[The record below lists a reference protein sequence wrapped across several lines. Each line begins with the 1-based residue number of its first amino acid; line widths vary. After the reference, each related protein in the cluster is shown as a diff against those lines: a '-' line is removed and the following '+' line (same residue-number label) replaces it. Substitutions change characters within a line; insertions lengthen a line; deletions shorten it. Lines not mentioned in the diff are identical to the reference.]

1 MKSQMPRC
9 PGARATVLG
18 TFTCM
23 AVLAAPPA
31 AASMIYNVDY
41 TFISRFG
48 WTNVVS
54 GSITTDRALG
64 ALQPQDILGWDVSMS
79 STNPIFP
86 GENLVTHGSA
96 ATGGTLAWTPSSLTA
111 TPSEIDFDFGPTFGS
126 SLLFDPVG
134 FGFSASCPSFGQCG
148 TILGE
153 TTIFTTVEVQRIA
166 GVPGPLAGAGLP
178 GVILASG
185 RLLGWW
191 RRRQKT
197 EAG

>member
-1 MKSQMPRC
+1 
-9 PGARATVLG
+9 VLG
-18 TFTCM
+18 AFTCM

-64 ALQPQDILGWDVSMS
+64 VLQPQDILGWDVSMS

-111 TPSEIDFDFGPTFGS
+111 TPSEIDFHFGPTFGS

-166 GVPGPLAGAGLP
+166 GVPGPIAGAGLP

-185 RLLGWW
+185 GLLGWW

-197 EAG
+197 EAGYGVLNHGAPLCAN